1 MAVVL
6 RLTRR
11 GTRHRPYYHIVATDS
26 RNKRDGSFI
35 EDLGIYDPL
44 GETQLA
50 LDEEKAK
57 RWLRAG
63 ARQSNTVRAL
73 LARAGVRAQSS
84 SAPA

>member
-11 GTRHRPYYHIVATDS
+11 GTRHRPFYHIVATDS

-35 EDLGIYDPL
+35 EELGVYDPL
-44 GETQLA
+44 GSTQLA

-57 RWLRAG
+57 KWLKVG
-63 ARQSNTVRAL
+63 VRQSDSVRAL
-73 LARAGVRAQSS
+73 LERAGVRAE
-84 SAPA
+84 